1 MASAFQLLGRVFE
14 ALALA
19 LALMEGLL
27 VGSSLGGRAETRMTG
42 IGMSPPKPGMRE
54 INLSKAYIQTN
65 KV

>member
-19 LALMEGLL
+19 LMEGSL

>member
-1 MASAFQLLGRVFE
+1 MASAFRLLGRVFE

-19 LALMEGLL
+19 LMEGSLM
-27 VGSSLGGRAETRMTG
+27 GSSLGGWAETRMTG